1 MQIRTDVVVVGA
13 RVAGS
18 ATAML
23 LARLGHDVL
32 LLDRADLPS
41 DTISTHQIARTGVVA
56 LRRWGLLETVL
67 ATGAPVLR
75 QVTFHADGGSVTRT
89 VKDRFG
95 VDHLVAPRRYVLDVI
110 LAEAA
115 VAAGATLVTGVIVT
129 GVRSDDAGRVTGL
142 HGHHRDGRPVEVAAR
157 FVVGAD
163 GLSSR
168 VARAVGAGLTDD
180 RGRGGATRYAYF
192 AGLPWS
198 GIEFFTEDRSF
209 AGVFPTNDAEACVW
223 VCTPEADAR
232 ATSFDEQ
239 LRHAAPSL
247 VQRLRA
253 ARRTSAVRGM
263 LRAPNH
269 IRRAFGAGWALVGDA
284 AYHRDP
290 ISAHGISAAFR
301 DAELLAVALDETLSG
316 RAEDLVALASFE
328 AARNAALR
336 EVFDLTCA
344 LSAYPPGPEFT
355 ELMRQ
360 LGRAIDTEA
369 ATMAARPVPGERLAR
384 ACSS

>member
-1 MQIRTDVVVVGA
+1 M
-13 RVAGS
+13 
-18 ATAML
+18 
-23 LARLGHDVL
+23 
-32 LLDRADLPS
+32 
-41 DTISTHQIARTGVVA
+41 
-56 LRRWGLLETVL
+56 L
-67 ATGAPVLR
+67 ATGAPALR

-95 VDHLVAPRRYVLDVI
+95 VDHLVAPRRYVLDAI

-115 VAAGATLVTGVIVT
+115 VAAGARLATGVTVT
-129 GVRSDDAGRVTGL
+129 GVRSDGAGRVTGVR
-142 HGHHRDGRPVEVAAR
+142 GHNRRGHPVEVAAR

-168 VARAVGAGLTDD
+168 VARAVGAGLTED
-180 RGRGGATRYAYF
+180 RGLGGATRYAYF

-223 VCTPEADAR
+223 VCSPEADAR
-232 ATSFDEQ
+232 AMPFDEH
-239 LRHAAPSL
+239 LRRAAPAL
-247 VQRLRA
+247 VGRLRA

-269 IRRAFGAGWALVGDA
+269 VRRAFGPGWALVGDA

-290 ISAHGISAAFR
+290 VSAHGISAAFR

-316 RAEDLVALASFE
+316 RAEELVALAGFE
-328 AARNAALR
+328 AARDAALR

-355 ELMRQ
+355 DLMRR

-369 ATMAARPVPGERLAR
+369 ATLAARPVPRLAA
-384 ACSS
+384 ACSR